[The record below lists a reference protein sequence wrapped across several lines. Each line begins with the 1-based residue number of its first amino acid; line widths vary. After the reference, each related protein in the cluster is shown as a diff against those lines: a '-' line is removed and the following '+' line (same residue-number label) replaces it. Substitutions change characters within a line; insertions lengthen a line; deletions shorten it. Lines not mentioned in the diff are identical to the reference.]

1 MATLYLVRHGT
12 TKYNYHGDPKQD
24 RVKGTMDVPLDERG
38 KMVAHQAADQL
49 AKLGVTHV
57 ITPDLA
63 RGLETA
69 HIISQK
75 TGAKIAV
82 SSRLRPWDVGMFAGK
97 PYYSVSHFLKHYQQ
111 HPDETPPNGESYNTF
126 VDRWR
131 SALPEMLDLAKEIE
145 AQGGK
150 LAAVSTSRHFL
161 SLDAVLNGQHAST
174 VKKVY
179 GAAPPG
185 SIMELK
191 ASATK
196 PRQSSE

>member
-82 SSRLRPWDVGMFAGK
+82 SSRLRPWDVGMFR
-97 PYYSVSHFLKHYQQ
+97 
-111 HPDETPPNGESYNTF
+111 GE
-126 VDRWR
+126 
-131 SALPEMLDLAKEIE
+131 
-145 AQGGK
+145 
-150 LAAVSTSRHFL
+150 
-161 SLDAVLNGQHAST
+161 AVLLRFTFPQA
-174 VKKVY
+174 
-179 GAAPPG
+179 
-185 SIMELK
+185 L
-191 ASATK
+191 SAT
-196 PRQSSE
+196 PRRDSPERGELQHLR